1 MISPYN
7 TCSRITGK
15 NCILA
20 ALPENYRLYEHLK
33 YTISETTGKLQKS
46 TRNHAKGPN
55 DRQDA
60 YLYGHPLGR
69 KKRYR
74 SPADFFPHLLWLATD
89 ESGDRDNCA
98 CKICA
103 PDEIQIVEKP
113 QTTGQARTKTESLA
127 KKDDVKPKAPVV
139 GRDPT
144 VVIPKRR
151 ASQDNSRAISKPL
164 PLSVTPSVA
173 QAAPL
178 RLPSPTPLPP
188 AKCLEQRL
196 DSQYAKFLFRPG
208 ELVWFNR
215 GSAWGLSVITKR
227 ELIKDAR
234 HMDRARYL
242 VQPLSHPFG
251 HPPLKIIA
259 QEDLVRPWLAWSAP
273 GPTHEPLSAGGLTY
287 DTVDWR
293 VVLQGRYG
301 IGDPEVDGSIFAAK
315 AIDESYTLFQQLD
328 ISTAAAG
335 ETHWNGI
342 YLGGEKIWVGEPVR
356 LRIGSGQ
363 DLMILHDIVDRTR
376 PGYPAGTAGTTTYF
390 VGDIYTFTTVVHTP
404 GREPPPNQALPI
416 RLRQDLTFRNQA
428 TIPTKGNVSSWKLMQ
443 PLARLGLGEVK
454 GRWYESSLLLPILR
468 GSADFTRDLRRG
480 EISDAGMWMNG
491 RGDSSLGA
499 GKIGQKKFDRREAF
513 GRAVPAGTQIS
524 RGLDG
529 PPGENDFPVEAGS
542 SAHPIPLEDEHPVQ
556 MHQTVTDGD
565 MDEFMNLDR
574 MEDHY
579 VQQYAENG
587 GQFAD
592 NYGMH

>member
-1 MISPYN
+1 M
-7 TCSRITGK
+7 
-15 NCILA
+15 
-20 ALPENYRLYEHLK
+20 PENYRLYEHLK

-144 VVIPKRR
+144 FVIPKRR

-234 HMDRARYL
+234 QMDRARYL

-428 TIPTKGNVSSWKLMQ
+428 TIPTKGNMSSWKLMQ

-556 MHQTVTDGD
+556 THQTVTDGD

>member
-1 MISPYN
+1 MILHTTPAYVP
-7 TCSRITGK
+7 TGK

-89 ESGDRDNCA
+89 KSGDRNNCA
-98 CKICA
+98 CKVCA
-103 PDEIQIVEKP
+103 PEEIQVVEKP
-113 QTTGQARTKTESLA
+113 QSVVRSKAEPPA

-139 GRDPT
+139 GREPT
-144 VVIPKRR
+144 VAVPRR
-151 ASQDNSRAISKPL
+151 TASQDTSRAIPKPS
-164 PLSVTPSVA
+164 LSSVVPPVA
-173 QAAPL
+173 HAAPS
-178 RLPSPTPLPP
+178 RLPSPTPLPL

-227 ELIKDAR
+227 ESIKDAR
-234 HMDRARYL
+234 QIDRARYL
-242 VQPLSHPFG
+242 VQPLSHPFQ

-273 GPTHEPLSAGGLTY
+273 GPTHEPLAAGGLTY

-293 VVLQGRYG
+293 AVLQGRYG

-376 PGYPAGTAGTTTYF
+376 PGYPAGTASTTTYF
-390 VGDIYTFTTVVHTP
+390 VGDIYTFTTGMHTP
-404 GREPPPNQALPI
+404 GRKPPTNPALPI
-416 RLRQDLTFRNQA
+416 RLEQDLTFRNQA
-428 TIPTKGNVSSWKLMQ
+428 TIETKGTVSSWKLMQ

-454 GRWYESSLLLPILR
+454 GRWYESSRLLPILR

-499 GKIGQKKFDRREAF
+499 GKIGLKKFDRREAF
-513 GRAVPAGTQIS
+513 GRAVPAGTQLS

-529 PPGENDFPVEAGS
+529 PPGENDFPVETGS
-542 SAHPIPLEDEHPVQ
+542 PAHPITLEEEQPAQ
-556 MHQTVTDGD
+556 MQQAVTDRD
-565 MDEFMNLDR
+565 IEEFMNLDR
-574 MEDHY
+574 MEEHY

-587 GQFAD
+587 GRFAD
-592 NYGMH
+592 DYPMH

>member
-1 MISPYN
+1 MRPAN
-7 TCSRITGK
+7 VRKGK

-89 ESGDRDNCA
+89 EDGDRNNCA

-103 PDEIQIVEKP
+103 PEEIQIVEKP
-113 QTTGQARTKTESLA
+113 QISNPVRSKAESSA
-127 KKDDVKPKAPVV
+127 KKADVKPTAPVV

-144 VVIPKRR
+144 VVIPKRT
-151 ASQDNSRAISKPL
+151 ASQDSLRPIPKP
-164 PLSVTPSVA
+164 SPSPVIPPVA
-173 QAAPL
+173 QAAPP
-178 RLPSPTPLPP
+178 RPPSPTPLPP
-188 AKCLEQRL
+188 ARCLEQRL

-227 ELIKDAR
+227 ELIKDAGQ
-234 HMDRARYL
+234 MDRPRYL

-273 GPTHEPLSAGGLTY
+273 GPTHEPLAAGGLTY

-293 VVLQGRYG
+293 AVLQGRYG

-342 YLGGEKIWVGEPVR
+342 YLGGEKIWVGEPIR

-376 PGYPAGTAGTTTYF
+376 PGYPAGTANTTTYF
-390 VGDIYTFTTVVHTP
+390 VGDIYTFTTVMHTP
-404 GREPPPNQALPI
+404 GREPPTNPALPI
-416 RLRQDLTFRNQA
+416 RLRHDLSSRNRA
-428 TIPTKGNVSSWKLMQ
+428 TIQTKGTVSSWKLMQ

-468 GSADFTRDLRRG
+468 GSADFNRDLRRG

-491 RGDSSLGA
+491 RGDSSLGV
-499 GKIGQKKFDRREAF
+499 GKIGHKKFDRREAF

-529 PPGENDFPVEAGS
+529 PPGENDFPIEAGS
-542 SAHPIPLEDEHPVQ
+542 SAHPIALEEEHPAQ
-556 MHQTVTDGD
+556 MQQAVMDGD
-565 MDEFMNLDR
+565 IEEFMNLDR
-574 MEDHY
+574 MEEHY

-587 GQFAD
+587 GRFAED
-592 NYGMH
+592 YAMH